1 MPTISDYLSNLIKDK
16 SDLVDNLNTKGVTAD
31 KNETFTSLVPK
42 VLDIETG
49 IDTSD
54 ANATANDIL
63 INKTA
68 YVNGE
73 KITGSISLKESQ
85 TYTPTTENQ
94 IINSGQYIAE
104 DQIILGDINLISSN
118 IKANTTI
125 FGVTGD
131 KNIID
136 TTVDE
141 ANTASSTNMLKDT
154 IAFVNGQQITGT
166 CESIGNTTITPST
179 ETQTITG
186 PKILQGNKTIQ
197 ILGDEDL
204 IAENIK
210 KDVDIFGVVGTLESL
225 DTSDATATA
234 ATIREGYTAYV
245 NGEKITGTIPD
256 YGEHTY
262 IPTTEDQV
270 YGYGTY
276 ITGPQT
282 IKGDVNLIPENI
294 KSGISIFNVE
304 GTLEEGIDT
313 SDATATAADIR
324 EGETAYVNGE
334 KITGTLVPTGI
345 DTSDADATS
354 SDILLNKTAYVK
366 GEKITGTIT
375 SLEATEY
382 IPTVTDQTINSGQ
395 YLSGNQVIK
404 GDINLVAG
412 NIKKGISIFGV
423 EGIYEGTSSIS
434 ETIVL
439 DCTSMSSS
447 TEVYNAYTETV
458 MVSQDGAYENF
469 ANLTDFID
477 YKTIAAVY
485 TSSIAGINLKT
496 ETDNVG
502 FYFTIPTSITSS
514 HNLLKLKYFVSYWIN
529 PSVNIKLISAESID
543 EIPTKIK
550 SGDFIWSKSVTLPNT
565 NNNINTF
572 FEFNDVPIGDYYLFF
587 EIPTQTGGN
596 EALINYIGF
605 LGL

>member
-1 MPTISDYLSNLIKDK
+1 MATITELLSQLQTDKNNLVANLI
-16 SDLVDNLNTKGVTAD
+16 SKGVEASET
-31 KNETFTSLVPK
+31 ETFTSLVPK
-42 VLDIETG
+42 VLAISTG

-73 KITGSISLKESQ
+73 KITGAIPSKESQ
-85 TYTPTTENQ
+85 TYAPTTENQ

-154 IAFVNGQQITGT
+154 IAFVNGKQITGT

-210 KDVDIFGVVGTLESL
+210 KDVDIFGVVGTLEVL

-234 ATIREGYTAYV
+234 T
-245 NGEKITGTIPD
+245 
-256 YGEHTY
+256 
-262 IPTTEDQV
+262 
-270 YGYGTY
+270 
-276 ITGPQT
+276 
-282 IKGDVNLIPENI
+282 
-294 KSGISIFNVE
+294 
-304 GTLEEGIDT
+304 
-313 SDATATAADIR
+313 DIR
-324 EGETAYVNGE
+324 EGETAYVN
-334 KITGTLVPTGI
+334 
-345 DTSDADATS
+345 
-354 SDILLNKTAYVK
+354 

-382 IPTVTDQTINSGQ
+382 IPTVINQTINSGQ

-434 ETIVL
+434 EIDVL

-458 MVSQDGAYENF
+458 MVSQDGAYKNF

-477 YKTIAAVY
+477 YQTIAAVY
-485 TSSIAGINLKT
+485 TNSIAGINLKSGT
-496 ETDNVG
+496 NNVG
-502 FYFTIPTSITSS
+502 FYFTIPVSITTS
-514 HNLLKLKYFVSYWIN
+514 HNLLKLIYFVSTWIN

-543 EIPTKIK
+543 EIPTKIT
-550 SGDFIWSKSVTLPNT
+550 SGDFAWSKSITLANA

-572 FEFNDVPIGDYYLFF
+572 FEFNDIPIGDYYLFF
-587 EIPTQTGGN
+587 EVPTATGGN
-596 EALINYIGF
+596 EAVINYIGF